1 MSVYNVLC
9 LIQNVR
15 GRGIRRA
22 ENRESRLYGMTCF
35 QDKNNPEASGDIMD
49 KH

>member
-1 MSVYNVLC
+1 MYLELVHRVESLLYKVGF

-22 ENRESRLYGMTCF
+22 ENKEFTLVNDLVSE
-35 QDKNNPEASGDIMD
+35 QE
-49 KH
+49 